1 MFARKEYHVL
11 RTRIAE
17 PRRFIQVVVGPRQV
31 GKSTMVKQVL
41 ETINVPFHH
50 ATADNVPASNPQWI
64 SEMWDVARS
73 NMRYGRH
80 DEYLLVIDEIQKV
93 KGWSEVVKKEWDN
106 DTFNSLNLKVV
117 LLGSSRVLLEKGLSD
132 SLAGRF
138 EEIRMSHWNW
148 PEMKEAFGVS
158 FEEYIYYGGYPGA
171 AAFMCDYDRWSQYIE
186 SAIVDATINK
196 DILQNNI
203 ILKPALLR
211 QAFELGSAYSGKELS
226 LTKIVGQLQDAGNTT
241 TISEYL
247 RLLSDAGMLVG
258 LQKFSIDTA
267 RKRASAPKFQVN
279 NSALRTIYSDMS
291 LDTAIRNPREWGRF
305 YESAIGAHI
314 VANAFTDR
322 YDVYYWRD
330 GNNEVDYIIKKRG
343 RIAAIEVKSNHE
355 NSTRGLSNFIE
366 RFSPYR
372 AVIVGPEGMP
382 AEDFLSESPLK
393 LLDL

>member
-41 ETINVPFHH
+41 ETINVPFHQ

-158 FEEYIYYGGYPGA
+158 F
-171 AAFMCDYDRWSQYIE
+171 
-186 SAIVDATINK
+186 
-196 DILQNNI
+196 
-203 ILKPALLR
+203 
-211 QAFELGSAYSGKELS
+211 
-226 LTKIVGQLQDAGNTT
+226 
-241 TISEYL
+241 
-247 RLLSDAGMLVG
+247 
-258 LQKFSIDTA
+258 
-267 RKRASAPKFQVN
+267 
-279 NSALRTIYSDMS
+279 
-291 LDTAIRNPREWGRF
+291 
-305 YESAIGAHI
+305 
-314 VANAFTDR
+314 
-322 YDVYYWRD
+322 
-330 GNNEVDYIIKKRG
+330 VDYITKKTWKNCCHRSKKQLREFNKG
-343 RIAAIEVKSNHE
+343 SQQFHR
-355 NSTRGLSNFIE
+355 TL
-366 RFSPYR
+366 FSIQGCYCRPR
-372 AVIVGPEGMP
+372 RNAG
-382 AEDFLSESPLK
+382 
-393 LLDL
+393 

>member
-17 PRRFIQVVVGPRQV
+17 PRHFIQVVVGPRQV

-158 FEEYIYYGGYPGA
+158 F
-171 AAFMCDYDRWSQYIE
+171 
-186 SAIVDATINK
+186 
-196 DILQNNI
+196 
-203 ILKPALLR
+203 
-211 QAFELGSAYSGKELS
+211 
-226 LTKIVGQLQDAGNTT
+226 
-241 TISEYL
+241 
-247 RLLSDAGMLVG
+247 
-258 LQKFSIDTA
+258 
-267 RKRASAPKFQVN
+267 
-279 NSALRTIYSDMS
+279 
-291 LDTAIRNPREWGRF
+291 
-305 YESAIGAHI
+305 
-314 VANAFTDR
+314 
-322 YDVYYWRD
+322 
-330 GNNEVDYIIKKRG
+330 VDYIIKKRG
-343 RIAAIEVKSNHE
+343 RIAAIEVKSNYE

-372 AVIVGPEGMP
+372 DGGPP
-382 AEDFLSESPLK
+382 PK
-393 LLDL
+393 